1 MSMAGWTLLRQ
12 ALHQA
17 SLRRSRKLSV
27 MQHTGLSKL
36 GSPPSADKTLR
47 FCLTESWHADVH
59 RFDANAIPL
68 EGPYGLVAAASRL
81 LDTAGTLDERSKRAL
96 LDRFI
101 GVVRENQL

>member
-1 MSMAGWTLLRQ
+1 M
-12 ALHQA
+12 
-17 SLRRSRKLSV
+17 

-36 GSPPSADKTLR
+36 VSLPFANKTLKFFPTDAWR
-47 FCLTESWHADVH
+47 ADVH